1 MAGWPRPSP
10 RASVSLVSLPL
21 VAIVGA
27 PNVGK
32 STLFNRL
39 IRSRR
44 AIVTDEPG
52 VTRDRL
58 YGEVRISELPFRIVD
73 TGGLTPNNAAPFA
86 QEIERQ
92 ADNAMGEAAC
102 LIFVMDARAGITA
115 VDREV
120 SEFLRKRGLPILLV
134 ANKVDGPKVEA
145 DVHELYELGLG
156 DPISVSAEH
165 GLGVDELLTAVEL
178 TLATHASSSV
188 DAEETGPRPLNV
200 AIVGRPNVGKSSLL
214 NRLVGEERVLVSEI
228 PGTTRDSI
236 DTLLDA
242 GDRRYRLIDTAGIRR
257 RGRVRQGAERFS
269 VARARKNIDRC
280 DVAILVL
287 DASEPFGAQDA
298 HIAGYI
304 NDAFKPLVVA
314 VNKWDLIEGRE
325 EQAKRWSAEVRHRL
339 RFVKQAPMALISAK
353 TGQRVSRVLEHA
365 DELYAA
371 AGIEVPTPEVNRWLQ
386 GLGHRPATAGPS
398 APRMLYATQTGTR
411 PPRFVIFCNDPS
423 RIHFSFRR
431 YLENSLRERFGFVGA
446 PIRLEFRSR
455 RA

>member
-1 MAGWPRPSP
+1 M
-10 RASVSLVSLPL
+10 RASVWLVSLPL

-39 IRSRR
+39 VRYRR
-44 AIVTDEPG
+44 AIVTDQPG

-58 YGEVRISELPFRIVD
+58 YGEVRDADSPFRIVD
-73 TGGLTPNNAAPFA
+73 TGGLTPNTAAPFA
-86 QEIERQ
+86 DEIEHQ
-92 ADNAMGEAAC
+92 AANAMEEASC
-102 LIFVMDARAGITA
+102 LIFVTDARTGITA

-120 SEFLRKRGLPILLV
+120 SEFLRKRGLPILIV

-145 DVHELYELGLG
+145 SVNELYELGLG
-156 DPISVSAEH
+156 EPIAVSAEH
-165 GLGVDELLTAVEL
+165 NLGVDELLTAIEQTLVEHG
-178 TLATHASSSV
+178 TRPSEAD
-188 DAEETGPRPLNV
+188 DAAPRPLNV

-214 NRLVGEERVLVSEI
+214 NRLLGEERVLVSEI

-236 DTLLDA
+236 DTLLRA
-242 GDRRYRLIDTAGIRR
+242 GDRHYRLIDTAGIRR
-257 RGRVRQGAERFS
+257 RGRVQMRAERFS
-269 VARARKNIDRC
+269 VAQARKNIDRC

-287 DASEPFGAQDA
+287 DASEPFAAQDA
-298 HIAGYI
+298 HVAGYVS
-304 NDAFKPLVVA
+304 DAFTPLVVA

-325 EQAKRWSAEVRHRL
+325 EQAKHWAAEVRHRL
-339 RFVKQAPMALISAK
+339 RFVKQAPMVLISAK

-386 GLGHRPATAGPS
+386 SVEHRPSSAGRR
-398 APRMLYATQTGTR
+398 APRLLYATQTGTR
-411 PPRFVIFCNDPS
+411 PPRFVVFCNDPAK
-423 RIHFSFRR
+423 IHFSFRR
-431 YLENSLRERFGFVGA
+431 HLENSLRERFEFGGA

-455 RA
+455 RT

>member
-1 MAGWPRPSP
+1 MIGWPRPSS

-39 IRSRR
+39 VRNRR

-58 YGEVRISELPFRIVD
+58 YGEVRHGEVPFCIVD
-73 TGGLTPNNAAPFA
+73 TGGLTPNTAAPFSE
-86 QEIERQ
+86 EIERQ

-120 SEFLRKRGLPILLV
+120 SEYLRKRGLPIFLV

-145 DVHELYELGLG
+145 AVNELYELGLG
-156 DPISVSAEH
+156 DPIAVSAEH
-165 GLGVDELLTAVEL
+165 GLGIDELLTAIEL
-178 TLATHASSSV
+178 ALASHTPSSD
-188 DAEETGPRPLNV
+188 DAEEVGPRPLNI

-236 DTLLDA
+236 DTLLDT
-242 GDRRYRLIDTAGIRR
+242 GDRHYRLIDTAGIRK
-257 RGRVRQGAERFS
+257 RGRVRLRAERFS
-269 VARARKNIDRC
+269 VARARKNIERC

-298 HIAGYI
+298 HIAGYVSE
-304 NDAFKPLVVA
+304 AFKPLVVA

-325 EQAKRWSAEVRHRL
+325 EQAKHWDAEVRHRL
-339 RFVKQAPMALISAK
+339 RFVKQAPMVLISAK
-353 TGQRVSRVLEHA
+353 TGQRISRVLEHA

-386 GLGHRPATAGPS
+386 EVGHRPPGAGPHG
-398 APRMLYATQTGTR
+398 PRMLYATQTGTR
-411 PPRFVIFCNDPS
+411 PPRFVIFCSDPS

-431 YLENSLRERFGFVGA
+431 HLENSLRERFGFEGA
-446 PIRLEFRSR
+446 PIRLQFRSR